1 VTARKIFR
9 ASARVVAIVAIL
21 AFATMVALQYARIL
35 HRNIVLA
42 HALWSVQADVAR
54 LDAERVRGDA
64 KIKRLEDPRG
74 AIPEIHDRLH
84 LTMPNEA
91 IIYLRPAP

>member
-1 VTARKIFR
+1 MI
-9 ASARVVAIVAIL
+9 
-21 AFATMVALQYARIL
+21 ALQYARIV

-42 HALWSVQADVAR
+42 HALGVVQGDVAR
-54 LDAERVRGDA
+54 LGVERDRREA
-64 KIKRLEDPRG
+64 TIKRLEDPRG

-91 IIYLRPAP
+91 IIYLRPRPSP